1 MKVSTRGAVC
11 DGETIRKV
19 ESEVLEDHGRS

>member
-11 DGETIRKV
+11 DGDTMRKV
-19 ESEVLEDHGRS
+19 ESEVLEEHGRS

>member
-11 DGETIRKV
+11 DGDKIRKA
-19 ESEVLEDHGRS
+19 EPEVLEDHGRS

>member
-11 DGETIRKV
+11 DGETMRKV